1 MITYD
6 FQNSIGFIINRMGK
20 SLVYVIDQEL
30 RKKFGI
36 TFGQWKVLIILA
48 NNAAGLTQKE
58 IADKLALEG
67 PTLIPIIDKLEK
79 DAFVIRKIDPKDRR
93 INRILLTEKAHE
105 FLDETIACVSQ
116 IKKICLD
123 QISEEDI
130 STTKKTLV
138 QMWLNLQDKFTL
150 SCSEE
155 IKQKRELINQPT
167 SNIIIEKRHTS
178 TKTNL

>member
-1 MITYD
+1 MIKYD

-20 SLVYVIDQEL
+20 SLIYVIDQEL

-48 NNAAGLTQKE
+48 NNAAGLTQRE

-79 DAFVIRKIDPKDRR
+79 DEFVVRKIDPRDRR
-93 INRILLTEKAHE
+93 INRILLTEKAHG
-105 FLDETIACVSQ
+105 FLDDTIECVSQ

-123 QISEEDI
+123 QISEADI
-130 STTKKTLV
+130 STTKKTLE
-138 QMWLNLQDKFTL
+138 QMWLNLQDKFNL
-150 SCSEE
+150 NCSEAV
-155 IKQKRELINQPT
+155 KQKRELIHQSA
-167 SNIIIEKRHTS
+167 SNSIFEKRNIA
-178 TKTNL
+178 TKTNF

>member
-1 MITYD
+1 
-6 FQNSIGFIINRMGK
+6 
-20 SLVYVIDQEL
+20 
-30 RKKFGI
+30 
-36 TFGQWKVLIILA
+36 
-48 NNAAGLTQKE
+48 
-58 IADKLALEG
+58 LEG

-79 DAFVIRKIDPKDRR
+79 DAIVIRKIDPKDRR

-105 FLDETIACVSQ
+105 FLDETIECVSQ

-138 QMWLNLQDKFTL
+138 QMWLNLQDKFNL

>member
-1 MITYD
+1 MIKYD

-48 NNAAGLTQKE
+48 NNAAGLTQRE

-79 DAFVIRKIDPKDRR
+79 DAFVIRKIDPKRSK
-93 INRILLTEKAHE
+93 N
-105 FLDETIACVSQ
+105 
-116 IKKICLD
+116 
-123 QISEEDI
+123 
-130 STTKKTLV
+130 
-138 QMWLNLQDKFTL
+138 
-150 SCSEE
+150 
-155 IKQKRELINQPT
+155 
-167 SNIIIEKRHTS
+167 
-178 TKTNL
+178 

>member
-1 MITYD
+1 MIKYD

-20 SLVYVIDQEL
+20 SLIYVIDQEL

-48 NNAAGLTQKE
+48 NNAAGLTQRE

-79 DAFVIRKIDPKDRR
+79 DAVVIRNLDPRDRR
-93 INRILLTEKAHE
+93 INRILLTEKAHG
-105 FLDETIACVSQ
+105 FLDDTIECVSE

-123 QISEEDI
+123 QISDEDI
-130 STTKKTLV
+130 STTKNTLE
-138 QMWLNLQDKFTL
+138 QMWLNLQDKFNL
-150 SCSEE
+150 NCSEE
-155 IKQKRELINQPT
+155 IKQKRELISQPA
-167 SNIIIEKRHTS
+167 SNIIFEKQNIS
-178 TKTNL
+178 TKTNF

>member
-1 MITYD
+1 M
-6 FQNSIGFIINRMGK
+6 
-20 SLVYVIDQEL
+20 
-30 RKKFGI
+30 
-36 TFGQWKVLIILA
+36 
-48 NNAAGLTQKE
+48 
-58 IADKLALEG
+58 EG

-93 INRILLTEKAHE
+93 INRILLTEKAPE
-105 FLDETIACVSQ
+105 FLDETIECVSQ
-116 IKKICLD
+116 IKEICLD

-138 QMWLNLQDKFTL
+138 QMWLNLQDKFNL

-167 SNIIIEKRHTS
+167 SNIIIEKRHPS

>member
-1 MITYD
+1 MIMYD

-48 NNAAGLTQKE
+48 NNAAGLTQRE

-79 DAFVIRKIDPKDRR
+79 DVFVIRKIDPRDRR
-93 INRILLTEKAHE
+93 INRILLTEKAHG
-105 FLDETIACVSQ
+105 FLDDTIECVSQ

-130 STTKKTLV
+130 STTKKTLE
-138 QMWLNLQDKFTL
+138 QMWLNLQDKFNL
-150 SCSEE
+150 NCSEE

>member
-1 MITYD
+1 MIKYD

-48 NNAAGLTQKE
+48 NNAAGLTQRE

-105 FLDETIACVSQ
+105 FLDETIESVSQ

-138 QMWLNLQDKFTL
+138 QMWLNLQDKFNL

>member
-1 MITYD
+1 MIKYD

-48 NNAAGLTQKE
+48 NNAAGLTQRE

-79 DAFVIRKIDPKDRR
+79 DEFVIRKIEPRDRR
-93 INRILLTEKAHE
+93 INRILLTEKAHG
-105 FLDETIACVSQ
+105 FLDDTIECVSQ

-123 QISEEDI
+123 QISEADI
-130 STTKKTLV
+130 STTKKTLE
-138 QMWLNLQDKFTL
+138 QMWLNLQDKFNL
-150 SCSEE
+150 NCSEE
-155 IKQKRELINQPT
+155 VKQKRELIHQSA
-167 SNIIIEKRHTS
+167 SNIIFEKRNIS
-178 TKTNL
+178 TKTNF